1 MGTQS
6 GVQTGMASAAE
17 NWLQETQ
24 GQMARAQ
31 KENTRF
37 TAPKYVVVIPDTLKQ
52 TDQHWSKSRD
62 RTELGTADYNW

>member
-6 GVQTGMASAAE
+6 GVQTGMASAAQ

-24 GQMARAQ
+24 GQMVRAQ

-37 TAPKYVVVIPDTLKQ
+37 TAPKYVVIIPDTLK
-52 TDQHWSKSRD
+52 
-62 RTELGTADYNW
+62 